1 MPKAKKKPAKKKAAK
16 RKPAKKR
23 AKVARPAPPVL
34 VPAPD
39 YVTTCS
45 IPYEVRVADLAE
57 TSYGTTTELANL
69 KVIRYR
75 QDFASPIDLFLTIG
89 HEALE
94 AAIMENLISMEDH
107 KELDRAAHVVA
118 EHFLAWVMAQ

>member
-1 MPKAKKKPAKKKAAK
+1 MTKKPAKN
-16 RKPAKKR
+16 PAK
-23 AKVARPAPPVL
+23 AARPAPPVTI
-34 VPAPD
+34 PAPD

-45 IPYEVRVADLAE
+45 VPYEVRVADLAE
-57 TSYGTTTELANL
+57 MSYGTTTELANL

-75 QDFASPIDLFLTIG
+75 QDFASPIDLLLTIA

-94 AAIMENLISMEDH
+94 AAMMENLINMEDH